1 MSKQAKTLSSTDVR
15 RVLDYV
21 ATRNHS
27 GRNRCCLMLMY
38 LTGMRVGEVASLR
51 FIDVVDNDGKVRDV
65 IFLRAEYCKG
75 NTARSV
81 FVSDK
86 LKKEIQGYTKIY
98 LPKNKECKFIYSQK
112 SNSDGFSANS
122 LAQFFFYLYKQVG
135 IMGAS
140 SHSTRRTF
148 ATTISEKG
156 VSIRVIQKLL
166 GHASITTTA
175 RYCEANDNMLRRA
188 VELV

>member
-1 MSKQAKTLSSTDVR
+1 MSKQAKTLSSTDLR

-27 GRNRCCLMLMY
+27 ERNRCCLMFMY
-38 LTGMRVGEVASLR
+38 MTGVRVGELANLR
-51 FIDVVDNDGKVRDV
+51 FIDVVDEDGKVRDV

-86 LKKEIQGYTKIY
+86 LKKEIQAYTKIY
-98 LPKNKECKFIYSQK
+98 LPMNKECKFIYSQK
-112 SNSDGFSANS
+112 KDSDGFSANS
-122 LAQFFFYLYKQVG
+122 LAQFFFFLYKQVG